1 MENWKTNKLKLSDI
15 KAKLIV
21 LDFWGINCSACIK
34 SIPKMEALQ
43 ASFSTDIQI
52 IMVTRDTKDAVN
64 YRRSTSKLLKNT
76 KLPIC
81 IDDKAL
87 YKYIVYSGLPTH
99 VWIDSNRV
107 IQSIGDGEY
116 TTIENISKWL
126 GHKMPKIKASL
137 VYLDFD
143 RNKPSFIEG
152 NGRNFDK
159 VQYYSVIMGRIDGIG
174 LQNRADFK
182 YDKKGK
188 VSTIFLDNVPLL
200 TMFRNLLLYENH
212 EEVGIKLSFIW
223 FQNRIL
229 YELMD
234 SSLFFYLDKSI
245 SKQEWEDNRLFSYE
259 LKVPSNKS
267 DKTFGYMRSD
277 LERYFGMTAK
287 IENRKVKCYNL
298 FYDSTYKFSN
308 KASIIIPDSILIGN
322 LSTGGHWQKVQEG
335 GLTFDLKKNLFY
347 FKNVDGRTLVYF
359 LNNLFRAS
367 SSILPI
373 VYATEDD
380 GKLYN
385 IVLRG
390 IVENVSNERQELD
403 ILTLMEDVKKF
414 HLNLRIEEKQ
424 IPMMVIKNSD

>member
-1 MENWKTNKLKLSDI
+1 
-15 KAKLIV
+15 
-21 LDFWGINCSACIK
+21 
-34 SIPKMEALQ
+34 
-43 ASFSTDIQI
+43 
-52 IMVTRDTKDAVN
+52 
-64 YRRSTSKLLKNT
+64 
-76 KLPIC
+76 
-81 IDDKAL
+81 
-87 YKYIVYSGLPTH
+87 
-99 VWIDSNRV
+99 
-107 IQSIGDGEY
+107 
-116 TTIENISKWL
+116 
-126 GHKMPKIKASL
+126 
-137 VYLDFD
+137 
-143 RNKPSFIEG
+143 
-152 NGRNFDK
+152 
-159 VQYYSVIMGRIDGIG
+159 
-174 LQNRADFK
+174 
-182 YDKKGK
+182 
-188 VSTIFLDNVPLL
+188 
-200 TMFRNLLLYENH
+200 
-212 EEVGIKLSFIW
+212 
-223 FQNRIL
+223 
-229 YELMD
+229 
-234 SSLFFYLDKSI
+234 
-245 SKQEWEDNRLFSYE
+245 
-259 LKVPSNKS
+259 VPSNKS